1 MYSLI
6 ETAKANGLRVYEY
19 LEYVLTELAAH
30 QDDASR
36 DFLADLILWS
46 KAAQKNA
53 DVLAHWLEN
62 HPKITKVFYPGLA
75 DFPGRDIHFK
85 QSRGAGA
92 MLSLYTDSHETALKV
107 LKNVKLIRFAESLG
121 GVESLI
127 TYPATQTHSD
137 LTEEERQSRG
147 ITACLLRL
155 SVGIEDVNDLIADL
169 EQALG

>member
-1 MYSLI
+1 MTI
-6 ETAKANGLRVYEY
+6 P
-19 LEYVLTELAAH
+19 
-30 QDDASR
+30 
-36 DFLADLILWS
+36 
-46 KAAQKNA
+46 
-53 DVLAHWLEN
+53 WLEN

-92 MLSLYTDSHETALKV
+92 MLSFYTDSHETALKV
-107 LKNVKLIRFAESLG
+107 LKDVKLIRFAESLG

-137 LTEEERQSRG
+137 LTKEERQSRG

>member
-1 MYSLI
+1 
-6 ETAKANGLRVYEY
+6 
-19 LEYVLTELAAH
+19 
-30 QDDASR
+30 
-36 DFLADLILWS
+36 
-46 KAAQKNA
+46 
-53 DVLAHWLEN
+53 
-62 HPKITKVFYPGLA
+62 
-75 DFPGRDIHFK
+75 
-85 QSRGAGA
+85 
-92 MLSLYTDSHETALKV
+92 MLSFYTDSHETAFKV
-107 LKNVKLIRFAESLG
+107 LKDVKLIRFAESLG